1 MGQLVKLV
9 VGVWEQVG
17 IRGWLFLEDP
27 TERRYDV
34 MVHENQT
41 YASLMDLVR
50 TRYSVGTDT
59 AVCLTFEFPEW
70 MRIPADVAWPPV
82 DVRGDGDVDLFM
94 SMRLEIQDLK
104 LMVTI
109 GNNVVACYLFQR
121 RDNYTIIGS
130 SSGNLAVNVNLFRG
144 ISDVSRL
151 PLRGANDN
159 PGGLTDGAAYWEN
172 ILGQGEV
179 TTGQQFLLGVCTDDD
194 DTTELRNPRLTQGKS
209 PFADALETSEGTES
223 STDSSAAPLNAF
235 PQIAGS
241 GVIRLKE
248 GIHQP
253 IANPS
258 LALIIGIPPS
268 ILDYITKGKGKV
280 SEVGVVDRTQVSA
293 SGGSL
298 SPNRNPNFADPLPY
312 DDSADEGELI
322 YVLPSFGTDTDDEG
336 NQHLFVGQV
345 FMDRTAFRTHM
356 SLYALAKKFHF
367 VCRRSEPG
375 KMVLACKGTNCK
387 WRVYASKLA
396 GCPTFQI
403 KRVDEE
409 HNCTVD
415 ERGDF
420 KRHATSNLIGE
431 MVRNK
436 YAGVGAGPKPG
447 TLREFMRTDHH
458 VPVTYWKAWKS
469 REVAIE
475 KGLGNTKDAYK
486 MLPSYLEQ
494 LALANPGSKVCSCL
508 EFDMLLIPCEH
519 AVAAAMHSKRR
530 IDALVSE

>member
-1 MGQLVKLV
+1 MCSREWRDLEVNKNSVWFRILYLMESSTSINGNLFYRERTETVKARVWHKVISFYSSRYPSNLDKSFVMGQLVKLV

-253 IANPS
+253 VANPS
-258 LALIIGIPPS
+258 LALIIG
-268 ILDYITKGKGKV
+268 
-280 SEVGVVDRTQVSA
+280 
-293 SGGSL
+293 
-298 SPNRNPNFADPLPY
+298 
-312 DDSADEGELI
+312 
-322 YVLPSFGTDTDDEG
+322 
-336 NQHLFVGQV
+336 
-345 FMDRTAFRTHM
+345 
-356 SLYALAKKFHF
+356 
-367 VCRRSEPG
+367 
-375 KMVLACKGTNCK
+375 
-387 WRVYASKLA
+387 
-396 GCPTFQI
+396 
-403 KRVDEE
+403 
-409 HNCTVD
+409 
-415 ERGDF
+415 
-420 KRHATSNLIGE
+420 
-431 MVRNK
+431 
-436 YAGVGAGPKPG
+436 
-447 TLREFMRTDHH
+447 
-458 VPVTYWKAWKS
+458 
-469 REVAIE
+469 
-475 KGLGNTKDAYK
+475 
-486 MLPSYLEQ
+486 ML
-494 LALANPGSKVCSCL
+494 
-508 EFDMLLIPCEH
+508 
-519 AVAAAMHSKRR
+519 
-530 IDALVSE
+530 